1 MKKTKIKFLLFFAV
15 LGLSLSTSAYA
26 EGSGDEGPEA
36 PPAPIN
42 QAIPA
47 LALLGIGFAYRAFA
61 KAD

>member
-1 MKKTKIKFLLFFAV
+1 
-15 LGLSLSTSAYA
+15 LSTSAYA
-26 EGSGDEGPEA
+26 DGSEDEGPEA